1 MSNFTGVNQLQLEG
15 QVETVPVFSH
25 ENHQTAFYHFFLQ
38 VPRLSGYGDVL
49 PVLLPEGLAQGVSV
63 GDSLRLHGQL
73 RSFNNKSGVGNRLV
87 LSMYAQTMLPVT
99 GTPSNHMALCGAL
112 CKPPIL
118 RRTPLG
124 RSICD
129 LMLAVPRQYGRA
141 DYIPAIAWGEL
152 ALQTGALEIGSVV
165 SLEGRMQS
173 RDYQK
178 QVGDTVVHHTA
189 YEVSVMK
196 LAPS

>member
-1 MSNFTGVNQLQLEG
+1 MSDFTSVNQLQLEG
-15 QVETVPVFSH
+15 QVTSEPSLSH
-25 ENHQTAFYHFFLQ
+25 QNHHASFHRLILS
-38 VPRLSGYGDVL
+38 VPRLSGYSDLL
-49 PVLLPEGLAQGVSV
+49 PVLLPSHLAQEICQ
-63 GDSLRLHGQL
+63 GDTLRLYGQL
-73 RSFNNKSGVGNRLV
+73 RSFNNKSGTGNRLV
-87 LSMYAQTMLPVT
+87 LSMHAQTVLPAT
-99 GTPSNHMALCGAL
+99 GSPSNHIVLCGAL

-124 RSICD
+124 RNICD

-152 ALQTGALEIGSVV
+152 AAKTAALTVGDVV

-173 RDYQK
+173 RQYQK
-178 QVGDTVVHHTA
+178 QQGESFTTHTA

-196 LAPS
+196 LSG

>member
-15 QVETVPVFSH
+15 QVACAPVFSH
-25 ENHQTAFYHFFLQ
+25 QNHQTNFHRLLLE

-49 PVLLPEGLAQGVSV
+49 PVLLPSSLAEGVAE
-63 GDSLRLHGQL
+63 GDRLRLHGQL
-73 RSFNNKSGVGNRLV
+73 RSFNNKSGEGNRLV
-87 LSMYAQTMLPVT
+87 LSLYTQTLLPVT
-99 GTPSNHMALCGAL
+99 GSPSNHIALCGAL

-129 LMLAVPRQYGRA
+129 LMLAVPRLYGRA

-152 ALQTGALEIGSVV
+152 ALRTGALDVGAVV

-178 QVGDTVVHHTA
+178 QEGALMVKHIA

-196 LAPS
+196 MIR